1 MRFLPLPAR
10 PLRLAIALG
19 GALALLSACDASRA
33 YIVMDDQKREQLL
46 AARDSAESEAPRPI
60 EAKKPGNTAV
70 VATKA
75 DYRPYEFLDE
85 NGQAQGLDVDI
96 LKAVAK
102 DQGFNVVFSPL
113 SPSSGL
119 NSLLATLGPG
129 GGADVVARALPSN
142 PERAEKYGQTQAYSL
157 SARGAMWKDPKAR
170 VKGPGDLARR
180 RVAAPEGDTA
190 DSLERMGVKMIAP
203 VKTLYAAIRLM
214 AAGDADVV
222 VAGKAAL
229 DGYASANPD
238 DGWTVIELKGQ
249 ETPLSFLTRKDN
261 PELLARLNAG
271 LMNIKRSG
279 EWLEIHKKWLGRFYE
294 ADAYAERFPLSPQ
307 EASAANGRGGAKPGA

>member
-1 MRFLPLPAR
+1 MKFLLLPAR
-10 PLRLAIALG
+10 PLRRAIAFG

-33 YIVMDDQKREQLL
+33 RIVMDGQKRERLL
-46 AARDSAESEAPRPI
+46 DARDGAESEAPRLI
-60 EAKKPGNTAV
+60 EAKKPGHAAV
-70 VATKA
+70 AATEA
-75 DYRPYEFLDE
+75 DYRPREFLDE
-85 NGQAQGLDVDI
+85 NGQTQGSDVDI

-129 GGADVVARALPSN
+129 GGADAVARALPSN
-142 PERAEKYGQTQAYSL
+142 LERAEKYGQTQAYSL
-157 SARGAMWKDPKAR
+157 SAQGAMWKDPQAR
-170 VKGPGDLARR
+170 VTGPWDLARL

-190 DSLERMGVKMIAP
+190 DSLERLGVKMIAP
-203 VKTLYAAIRLM
+203 AKTLYAAIRLM

-229 DGYASANPD
+229 DGYARANPD
-238 DGWTVIELKGQ
+238 DGLTIIELKGQ

-261 PELLARLNAG
+261 PELLAQLNAG

-279 EWLEIHKKWLGRFYE
+279 EWPEFRKKWLGRFCE
-294 ADAYAERFPLSPQ
+294 ADAYADASP
-307 EASAANGRGGAKPGA
+307 